1 MRRYTNIALP
11 DELADQIEEVIRK
24 TDMGYKSKS
33 EFVKDAVRNLLI
45 KVAEYQNLKKNR
57 AKFKKKA

>member
-11 DELADQIEEVIRK
+11 DELAEQIEEVIRK

-45 KVAEYQNLKKNR
+45 KVAEYQNLK
-57 AKFKKKA
+57 F